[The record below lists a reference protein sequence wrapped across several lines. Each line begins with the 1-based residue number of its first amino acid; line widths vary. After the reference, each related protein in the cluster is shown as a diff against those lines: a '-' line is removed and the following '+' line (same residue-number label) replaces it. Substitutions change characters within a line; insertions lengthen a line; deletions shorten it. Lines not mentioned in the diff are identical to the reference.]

1 MTSFTILDMTTG
13 RTPMKTP
20 GVPRPVEAHVL
31 PFVPFVRAS
40 AGPLY
45 RQIYEGYRTA
55 ILTGRLR
62 PGQRLPSTRAL
73 ADALAMSRLPALSA
87 FEQLLHEGYI
97 EGKVGAGTFV
107 ASAIPDDLTRAAL
120 PPRPAARQL
129 PPAPRDEGGLGPFR
143 VSVPALD
150 HFPHRIWARLLWRHG
165 KRQSSE
171 LMAYGDPAG
180 YVPLR
185 EAIAEY
191 LRTARGVR
199 CDAAHVLIVSGSQMA
214 LQICA
219 MALLGPGDTVCV
231 EEPGYPG
238 AWDALAVSGA
248 RLAPIPL
255 DDEGIDVARLNAQ
268 GRRAR
273 AVYVT
278 PSHQYPLGTSMTAA
292 RRLAVLGWARRT
304 DRWILEDDYDSEYRY
319 ASRPLPAL
327 QGMDRAAR
335 VIYIG
340 TFSKVLFPALRVGYV
355 VVPPSLWA
363 TFVRLR
369 ETLDIFS
376 PTLTQ
381 AVIADFLR
389 EGHFAR
395 HLRRMRKLYLGRR
408 NVLVERIGARL
419 AGLLTVHCADAG
431 LHLAGFLPG
440 GEDDRE
446 VLRRA
451 AARGITGTALSTC
464 YAGRPARSG
473 LVLGFGGSDERRLRA
488 AVETLR
494 DVIRELV

>member
-1 MTSFTILDMTTG
+1 MLAITSSTTIDMTTEG
-13 RTPMKTP
+13 RRPGPPRGVAPPMKAP
-20 GVPRPVEAHVL
+20 VL
-31 PFVPFVRAS
+31 PFVPFVRPS

-55 ILTGRLR
+55 ILSGRLR

-73 ADALAMSRLPALSA
+73 ADALAISRLPALSA

-107 ASAIPDDLTRAAL
+107 ASAIPDDFTSAVL

-150 HFPHRIWARLLWRHG
+150 HFPHRVWARLLWRHG
-165 KRQSSE
+165 KRQASE

-238 AWDALAVSGA
+238 AWDALGISGA
-248 RLAPIPL
+248 RLAPVPL
-255 DDEGIDVARLNAQ
+255 DDEGIDVARVAAR
-268 GRRAR
+268 GRRPR

-278 PSHQYPLGTSMTAA
+278 PSHQYPLGPSMTAA
-292 RRLAVLGWARRT
+292 RR
-304 DRWILEDDYDSEYRY
+304 
-319 ASRPLPAL
+319 P
-327 QGMDRAAR
+327 AAR
-335 VIYIG
+335 VLRASDVSPRSIWRRA
-340 TFSKVLFPALRVGYV
+340 TSKSG
-355 VVPPSLWA
+355 
-363 TFVRLR
+363 
-369 ETLDIFS
+369 
-376 PTLTQ
+376 TQ
-381 AVIADFLR
+381 AA
-389 EGHFAR
+389 
-395 HLRRMRKLYLGRR
+395 
-408 NVLVERIGARL
+408 
-419 AGLLTVHCADAG
+419 
-431 LHLAGFLPG
+431 PG
-440 GEDDRE
+440 GCG
-446 VLRRA
+446 A
-451 AARGITGTALSTC
+451 AARSRHSPAAC
-464 YAGRPARSG
+464 ARPASP
-473 LVLGFGGSDERRLRA
+473 SA
-488 AVETLR
+488 AAMT
-494 DVIRELV
+494 